1 MDDCDYCEIPDIES
15 IRKVAGQ
22 EVNWALQ
29 DPPQFIL
36 IKDWDKE
43 KHKWAL
49 KCKDGYN
56 GNISLNICSPPKQ
69 KPLKIGEPDH
79 SIINQ

>member
-29 DPPQFIL
+29 DPPQFIIRL
-36 IKDWDKE
+36 
-43 KHKWAL
+43 
-49 KCKDGYN
+49 G
-56 GNISLNICSPPKQ
+56 
-69 KPLKIGEPDH
+69 
-79 SIINQ
+79 